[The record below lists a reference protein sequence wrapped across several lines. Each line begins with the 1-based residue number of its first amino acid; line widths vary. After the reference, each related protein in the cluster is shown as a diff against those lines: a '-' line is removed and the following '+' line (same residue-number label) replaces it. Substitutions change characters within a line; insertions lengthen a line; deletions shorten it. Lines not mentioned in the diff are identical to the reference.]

1 MISRIYIEGVR
12 SLSGFEREFGP
23 GITVVHGPNGC
34 GKTSILESIHLL
46 AQGFSFRA
54 RDLKELIAWKGDEF
68 LLRATFEDSGRTTAR
83 AIRVGRRSCDVRENG
98 ENLKSAAALFG
109 SLPAVVM
116 QPSDIELLRGAPD
129 VRRRWL
135 NEILCF
141 RSKANASLLRRY
153 GRVLQQRNKWLRDFK
168 RGGGMAPLGGDGLP
182 DFRCQ
187 KKFLRLSRGTT
198 VSFRGVLTKLPVPI
212 RARF

>member
-68 LLRATFEDSGRTTAR
+68 LLRATCEDSGRTTAR
-83 AIRVGRRSCDVRENG
+83 AIRVGRRS
-98 ENLKSAAALFG
+98 
-109 SLPAVVM
+109 
-116 QPSDIELLRGAPD
+116 
-129 VRRRWL
+129 
-135 NEILCF
+135 
-141 RSKANASLLRRY
+141 
-153 GRVLQQRNKWLRDFK
+153 
-168 RGGGMAPLGGDGLP
+168 
-182 DFRCQ
+182 
-187 KKFLRLSRGTT
+187 
-198 VSFRGVLTKLPVPI
+198 
-212 RARF
+212 